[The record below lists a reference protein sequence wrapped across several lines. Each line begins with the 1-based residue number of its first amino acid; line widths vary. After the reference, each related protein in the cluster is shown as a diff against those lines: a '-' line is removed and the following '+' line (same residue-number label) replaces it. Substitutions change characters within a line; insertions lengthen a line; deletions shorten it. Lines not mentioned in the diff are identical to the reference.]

1 MSDHRASIDGVGVTG
16 KLLAGFP
23 AMKVDLG
30 TGVLAQMGLK
40 QRIAFRQPIPRSGQS
55 KQGDERMLITLIA
68 CQNKPVT
75 AARPD
80 YSFQP
85 AITIDLMDERLG
97 ETFFASAIT
106 DARAHE
112 HGYATASA
120 MRKSLNLVNGEDPLL
135 FSYGMRVANPVDM
148 VTEDS
153 DKAGTRLVERRDA
166 AYRVWSELPNEKT
179 VRAAREYLE
188 TLPEQERFTGIA
200 LITPREK
207 LNGLA
212 AYAPEGALDLNHAG
226 SRVLPQEVAALR
238 GLPIEALP
246 PEKPKA
252 ATPKFKRPPVAKG
265 KLTHGEGWELITPA
279 KEKKPAATEA
289 APEPTPAPSTVIR
302 ATSAERKARL
312 QHKVKKEKAVAKE
325 ELQELRSD
333 DEGVDD
339 RMTAGQ
345 RHHIEPRV
353 AKNVSPRKKPVSNYD
368 AAPPEDGLNS
378 TRSR

>member
-1 MSDHRASIDGVGVTG
+1 
-16 KLLAGFP
+16 
-23 AMKVDLG
+23 
-30 TGVLAQMGLK
+30 
-40 QRIAFRQPIPRSGQS
+40 
-55 KQGDERMLITLIA
+55 MLITLIA

-106 DARAHE
+106 DERARE
-112 HGYATASA
+112 HGYATAGA

-153 DKAGTRLVERRDA
+153 DKAGTRLIERRDA

-188 TLPEQERFTGIA
+188 TLSEQERFTGIA

-252 ATPKFKRPPVAKG
+252 APPKFKRLPAAKG
-265 KLTHGEGWELITPA
+265 KLTSGEGWELITPP
-279 KEKKPAATEA
+279 KEEKPAAPQA
-289 APEPTPAPSTVIR
+289 APEPTPAPSPVIK
-302 ATSAERKARL
+302 ASSAERKARL

-353 AKNVSPRKKPVSNYD
+353 AKNVSPRKKPVSNHD